1 MPIHL
6 KHSAGDLRRAF
17 RKRIGEGPILRAP
30 GVFDPMSAKLVESSG
45 FEALYVTGGGI
56 SRSMGFPDVGLVT
69 MTEVVDRVRL
79 ITGGVSIPSIVDVDT
94 GYGNAINLIRTVQC
108 FEDAG
113 ASAIHIEDQVTP
125 KKCGHYTGKSLIS
138 TEEMVLKIKAALN
151 ARRDPNLI
159 VIARTDA
166 RAVEGLDAAIERS
179 HSYIDAG
186 ADMLFFEAPES
197 LEEMRAV
204 SEAIDPP
211 LLINMFGGGKT
222 PSVPLN
228 ELENIGFR
236 IVIFPS
242 HLQRASIKAMQG
254 ALEILKRDDLADGED
269 ARLMV
274 TFNERDAIVN
284 LDGMKDLEKG
294 YLHVP
299 QAEEEA

>member
-113 ASAIHIEDQVTP
+113 AAAIHIEDQVTP

>member
-6 KHSAGDLRRAF
+6 KHSAGDLRHAF

-45 FEALYVTGGGI
+45 FEVLYVTGGGI

-113 ASAIHIEDQVTP
+113 AAAIHIEDQVTP

-166 RAVEGLDAAIERS
+166 RAVEGLDAAIERA
-179 HSYIDAG
+179 HAYIDAG

-197 LEEMRAV
+197 IEEMRAV
-204 SEAIDPP
+204 SEAIDAP

-228 ELENIGFR
+228 DLESIGFR

-269 ARLMV
+269 TRLMV

-284 LDGMKDLEKG
+284 LDGMKDLEKR